1 MSVRVELVS
10 HPMTSPALGEARGS
24 VRLLLTKNHPVPTP
38 ALRAGEPVIP
48 LEYYI
53 TAAGNCT
60 AHLDSRRHIQAAS
73 RPRST
78 ARPVTNATKTV
89 SNGNRTVVSPGS
101 NGTAATRPYNTTT
114 RATNAMRV
122 IVHKGNRTHLS
133 PGSNGTG
140 LRQQGPPAEIPDHVE
155 RSTDNHVCPRGCAE
169 LYRPMCM
176 LVNRMRGKYF
186 KVYYFLNHCE
196 ADRFVCAKGENH
208 RMTSPALGEARGS
221 VRLLLTKNDPVTTP
235 AFEAGAP
242 REVRLLLTK
251 NHPVPTPALRAGTP
265 VNPLGSPQLWIRH
278 QPYWAPCIVHLF
290 AEFEIEPGAEYA
302 EVHMSKLDWAFC
314 GHTEYIN
321 FAIFAE
327 SAASMGHYGWLQGKQ
342 RFSHIMDPHQRHLG
356 LRGI

>member
-1 MSVRVELVS
+1 MMGAFHFSCILVIIAVFGVLQIKASSIKEYHPIIIIPPELNATVSDGKSHLKSDILKNICMSRDLVCKS
-10 HPMTSPALGEARGS
+10 NHTNVCAARNKEDKLHYKDFENS
-24 VRLLLTKNHPVPTP
+24 CYLFFSNICEY
-38 ALRAGEPVIP
+38 ANE
-48 LEYYI
+48 EYYI

-89 SNGNRTVVSPGS
+89 SNGNRTVV
-101 NGTAATRPYNTTT
+101 
-114 RATNAMRV
+114 
-122 IVHKGNRTHLS
+122 S

-196 ADRFVCAKGENH
+196 ADRFVCAKY
-208 RMTSPALGEARGS
+208 
-221 VRLLLTKNDPVTTP
+221 D
-235 AFEAGAP
+235 
-242 REVRLLLTK
+242 
-251 NHPVPTPALRAGTP
+251 
-265 VNPLGSPQLWIRH
+265 
-278 QPYWAPCIVHLF
+278 
-290 AEFEIEPGAEYA
+290 EFEIEPGAEYA

-356 LRGI
+356 LRG

>member
-1 MSVRVELVS
+1 MMGAFHFSCILVIIAVFGVLQIKASSIKEYHPIIIIPPELNATVSDGKSHLKSDILKNICMSRDLVCKS
-10 HPMTSPALGEARGS
+10 NHTNVCAARNKEDKLHYKDFENS
-24 VRLLLTKNHPVPTP
+24 CYLFFSNICEY
-38 ALRAGEPVIP
+38 ANE
-48 LEYYI
+48 EYYI

-101 NGTAATRPYNTTT
+101 NGTATTRPHSTTT
-114 RATNAMRV
+114 RVTNAMRV

-133 PGSNGTG
+133 PGSNSTG

-196 ADRFVCAKGENH
+196 ADRFVCAKY
-208 RMTSPALGEARGS
+208 
-221 VRLLLTKNDPVTTP
+221 D
-235 AFEAGAP
+235 
-242 REVRLLLTK
+242 
-251 NHPVPTPALRAGTP
+251 
-265 VNPLGSPQLWIRH
+265 
-278 QPYWAPCIVHLF
+278 
-290 AEFEIEPGAEYA
+290 EFEIEPGAEYA

-356 LRGI
+356 LRG